1 MKHQT
6 DFSTTGVDDA
16 GDFGEAD
23 NGEIK
28 PFWKRDLLLG
38 YSLPWI
44 LGALVILVVGAGYLF
59 GPSLPFMS
67 KTPSDSAFSEVEN
80 TLGRANTDTTGGV
93 SPLSAHQSSE
103 LSVQSPPLPDAAHND
118 KMALMTDI
126 RDELNARDSK
136 TNSILITLKDSVS
149 QLSEAIK
156 RDETYAV
163 ETRNQL
169 NTLIQRLTALEAKQ
183 AAATVS
189 TSKPSSGKRETASLI
204 SGMKV
209 MSLENGMAW
218 IKWQGSTWAVREGDT
233 LGKITIRQIDPV
245 SRSIITTGG
254 TLR

>member
-1 MKHQT
+1 MKQQN
-6 DFSTTGVDDA
+6 DLSITGEEDA

-23 NGEIK
+23 NGEKK
-28 PFWKRDLLLG
+28 PFWKRELLLG
-38 YSLPWI
+38 YSLPWL
-44 LGALVILVVGAGYLF
+44 LGAAGLLVVGAGYLF

-80 TLGRANTDTTGGV
+80 TLGRANTDTMGGA

-103 LSVQSPPLPDAAHND
+103 LSAQPQLPDAAHND

-136 TNSILITLKDSVS
+136 TNNTLITLKDSVS

-183 AAATVS
+183 AAGTVS
-189 TSKPSSGKRETASLI
+189 TSKPSSGKQGAASLI